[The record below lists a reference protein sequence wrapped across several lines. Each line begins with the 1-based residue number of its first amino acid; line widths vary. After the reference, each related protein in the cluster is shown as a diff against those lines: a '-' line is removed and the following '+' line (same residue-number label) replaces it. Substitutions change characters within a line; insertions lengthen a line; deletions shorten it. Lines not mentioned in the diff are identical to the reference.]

1 MGKISDNLAKVEKAM
16 TDPTK
21 KTGLGLLLK
30 NAAIEAIEAGIGTP
44 PWEAYMSMFADSEE
58 QLKRLT
64 VSDPAKDEQWL
75 RESRAYIVTN
85 SICSV
90 DTNTKTR
97 LGVKMDE
104 LDKGLPVP
112 ADTADKVK
120 NLRPKDFEKFVK

>member
-1 MGKISDNLAKVEKAM
+1 MGKISDNLAKVEQAM
-16 TDPTK
+16 TDPVK

-30 NAAIEAIEAGIGTP
+30 NAAIEAIEAGIGKP
-44 PWEAYMSMFADSEE
+44 QWEAYMSMFADSEE

-64 VSDPAKDEQWL
+64 VSDPANDEQWL

-104 LDKGLPVP
+104 LDKGLTEPT
-112 ADTADKVK
+112 ATADKVK